1 MNRHGIH
8 YEVLNSRKS
17 DEGGRCW
24 EVEVHAAPEEIQVF
38 AESGFLVRECLFQGE
53 ALLRLQNALDKV
65 GSEGMG
71 KTLMRPLPESEGG
84 GLLHAI

>member
-24 EVEVHAAPEEIQVF
+24 EVEVHAATAVQPDSGICHDDLAAPELNYR
-38 AESGFLVRECLFQGE
+38 LV
-53 ALLRLQNALDKV
+53 
-65 GSEGMG
+65 
-71 KTLMRPLPESEGG
+71 
-84 GLLHAI
+84 LHCSKP